1 MTFETR
7 TRAFAAGLLMAAAAA
22 AAACSPRSDVAA
34 APPDETAAPPAGL
47 SRTVVVDSKMAA
59 SIVVDTAGDHG
70 SPSELTIAGR
80 VQFDE
85 DRVARVLAPVAGQVV
100 GLRVKVGDRVAKGE
114 RLCTI
119 ASREAA
125 SAVGEFLESQKDLEL
140 AEKAA
145 AMTADLYQ
153 HEAASRMTLQQAQSD
168 LAKAQSRV
176 ARTTEALRV
185 LGLSG
190 VSAGGLGAGADLSSF
205 NGRVPI
211 LAPIGGTVIER
222 KVTEGQFEQAD
233 SAPIFVV
240 ADASVVW
247 FVGDVFERDLHLV
260 SLRQPATMTTAAY
273 AGQAFQGHVDYISDS
288 IDPATRSA
296 KIRVSVPNPGGRLKP
311 EMFASIAVDI
321 ASSPDGGSPHALTIP
336 ASAVFVEEGRTYV
349 YAEVAPRT
357 FERRAIEVS
366 PEDRPGAPGLNNA
379 ARRRVV
385 DGVKAGDRIV
395 VDGALLLRQQE
406 DRRVG

>member
-1 MTFETR
+1 MTLH
-7 TRAFAAGLLMAAAAA
+7 RARAIAGALTIAAAAS
-22 AAACSPRSDVAA
+22 AACGPRSDAAA
-34 APPDETAAPPAGL
+34 APPDETTAAASRP
-47 SRTVVVDSKMAA
+47 RTVTLDSKMAA
-59 SIVVDTAGDHG
+59 AIVVGVTGDQA

-85 DRVARVLAPVAGQVV
+85 DRLAHVLAPVAGQIVD
-100 GLRVKVGDRVAKGE
+100 LRVKVGDRVTKGE

-119 ASREAA
+119 ASRDAA
-125 SAVGEFLESQKDLEL
+125 AAVGEFLESQKDLEL
-140 AEKAA
+140 AEKTA

-176 ARTTEALRV
+176 ARTSEALRV
-185 LGLSG
+185 LGL
-190 VSAGGLGAGADLSSF
+190 APGADLSSF

-211 LAPIGGTVIER
+211 VAPIGGTVIDR

-233 SAPIFVV
+233 SAPIFTV

-247 FVGDVFERDLHLV
+247 VVGDVFERDLHLV
-260 SLRQPATMTTAAY
+260 SLRQAAKMTTAAY
-273 AGQAFQGHVDYISDS
+273 PGESFAGHVDYISDS

-296 KIRVSVPNPGGRLKP
+296 KLRVSVPNPAGRLKP
-311 EMFASIAVDI
+311 EMFASIDLDIGPVDGT
-321 ASSPDGGSPHALTIP
+321 AHALTIP
-336 ASAVFVEEGRTYV
+336 ASAIFVEEGRTYV
-349 YAEVAPRT
+349 YAEVGPRT

-366 PEDRPGAPGLNNA
+366 PQDQAAGATAVAGA

-385 DGVKAGDRIV
+385 DGLKAGDRIV
-395 VDGALLLRQQE
+395 VDGAILVRQQE
-406 DRRVG
+406 DRKAG

>member
-1 MTFETR
+1 MRFVR
-7 TRAFAAGLLMAAAAA
+7 HSRAFAGALTIAAAVAA
-22 AAACSPRSDVAA
+22 GACGPRSDAAA
-34 APPDETAAPPAGL
+34 APPDEATASPSAA
-47 SRTVVVDSKMAA
+47 RTVVVDPKMAA
-59 SIVVDTAGDHG
+59 SIVVDTAADHA

-85 DRVARVLAPVAGQVV
+85 DRLAHVLAPVAGQIVD
-100 GLRVKVGDRVAKGE
+100 LRVKVGDRVAKGE

-140 AEKAA
+140 AEKTA
-145 AMTADLYQ
+145 AMTSDLYQ
-153 HEAASRMTLQQAQSD
+153 HEAASRLTLQQAQSD
-168 LAKAQSRV
+168 LSKAQSRV

-185 LGLSG
+185 LG
-190 VSAGGLGAGADLSSF
+190 VNAATDLSTF

-211 LAPIGGTVIER
+211 VAPIAGIVVER
-222 KVTEGQFEQAD
+222 KVTEGQFQQAD
-233 SAPIFVV
+233 SAPILTV

-260 SLRQPATMTTAAY
+260 SLRQAATMTTAAY
-273 AGQAFQGHVDYISDS
+273 AGETFQGHVDYISDS

-296 KIRVSVPNPGGRLKP
+296 RIRVSVPNPGGRLKP
-311 EMFASIAVDI
+311 EMFASIALDI
-321 ASSPDGGSPHALTIP
+321 ASSAPGGPPHALTIP
-336 ASAVFVEEGRTYV
+336 ASAIFVEDGRTYV
-349 YAEVAPRT
+349 YAEIAPRT

-366 PEDRPGAPGLNNA
+366 PEGTVNA

-385 DGVKAGDRIV
+385 DGIKAGERIV

-406 DRRVG
+406 DRKAG